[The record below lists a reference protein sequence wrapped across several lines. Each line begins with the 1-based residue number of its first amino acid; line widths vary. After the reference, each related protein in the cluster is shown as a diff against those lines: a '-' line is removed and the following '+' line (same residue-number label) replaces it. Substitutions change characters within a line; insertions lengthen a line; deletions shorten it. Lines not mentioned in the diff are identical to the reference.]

1 MGSQDG
7 SRSGPVFGVWRL
19 FSKQTAF
26 TGRQRSRGAGQEIEQ
41 IGLRSE
47 RTVDA
52 GESQGP
58 SEGLEAKELEDW
70 TRLRL

>member
-7 SRSGPVFGVWRL
+7 SRSGPVFTVWRL
-19 FSKQTAF
+19 WWN
-26 TGRQRSRGAGQEIEQ
+26 QRSWGAGQEIEQ
-41 IGLRSE
+41 IRLRSE